1 MSGIRKRKNTPFL
14 CIVLVF
20 LVTLLVPAFCCAES
34 PVLISVQE
42 NEWSWVPGEVATFS
56 GLISCQNPED
66 LSGATLRLEIIP
78 EPRDEDAG
86 RVVFT
91 AVNDKRIKI
100 RKQSDTYNIDDDDLS
115 GEIPFEGSWFI
126 PEGSAYFKAGL
137 NASVIG
143 KDGNTLAS
151 GNISVGSGSN
161 EGNHTLL
168 RIPVDIGRLNTV
180 LAVCTAGIC
189 FLAIFR
195 VFVITRKKSTKSEKE
210 S

>member
-1 MSGIRKRKNTPFL
+1 MSRIRNRESTPFL
-14 CIVLVF
+14 CIFLVC
-20 LVTLLVPAFCCAES
+20 LVTLLVPVFCCAES

-42 NEWSWVPGEVATFS
+42 HEWSWVPGEVATFS
-56 GLISCQNPED
+56 GLVSYQNPEN

-100 RKQSDTYNIDDDDLS
+100 RKQSDTYIIDDDDLS
-115 GEIPFEGSWFI
+115 GDILFEGSWFI
-126 PEGSAYFKAGL
+126 PEDSAYFKASL
-137 NASVIG
+137 NASVIS

-151 GNISVGSGSN
+151 GNLIVGSGSN
-161 EGNHTLL
+161 EGNHSLL
-168 RIPVDIGRLNTV
+168 QIPVDIGRLNTI

-189 FLAIFR
+189 FLAVLR
-195 VFVITRKKSTKSEKE
+195 VFVIARKRAANSEKE
-210 S
+210 L

>member
-1 MSGIRKRKNTPFL
+1 MSGIRKRKKTPFL
-14 CIVLVF
+14 CSILVF
-20 LVTLLVPAFCCAES
+20 LMALLVPVFCCAES

-56 GLISCQNPED
+56 GLVSCHKPED

-100 RKQSDTYNIDDDDLS
+100 RKQSDTNSIKDDDLS
-115 GEIPFEGSWFI
+115 GDILFEGSWFI
-126 PEGSAYFKAGL
+126 PEGSAYFKASL
-137 NASVIG
+137 SASVIG

-151 GNISVGSGSN
+151 GNISIGSGGNESN
-161 EGNHTLL
+161 HSLL
-168 RIPVDIGRLNTV
+168 RIPVDIGQLNTI

-189 FLAIFR
+189 FLAVLR
-195 VFVITRKKSTKSEKE
+195 LLVITRKKTTKSEKE
-210 S
+210 F